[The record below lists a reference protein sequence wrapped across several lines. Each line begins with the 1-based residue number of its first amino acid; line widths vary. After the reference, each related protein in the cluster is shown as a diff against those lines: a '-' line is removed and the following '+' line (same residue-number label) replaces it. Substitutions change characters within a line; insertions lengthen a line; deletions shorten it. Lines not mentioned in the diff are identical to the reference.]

1 MNLIILGPPGSGKGT
16 QARHIQEKYGPIQL
30 STGDMLREAVA
41 NGSELGK
48 SAEQLID
55 AGKLV
60 PDDIMIQMIA
70 ARISEEDCAGGFIL
84 DGFPRTKAQA
94 QALDEMLIAH
104 QKAIKAAIEMRV
116 DDAALVRRISGR
128 FSCAKCGAGYNDT
141 FVLPAKK
148 GVCDACGGTEFIRRK
163 DDVAETVAARLT
175 TYHAQTKPILP
186 YYSAKNMLH
195 TVDGMASIEEVT
207 QQVDEVIEIVLET
220 V

>member
-16 QARHIQEKYGPIQL
+16 QARHIQAKYGPIQL

-41 NGSELGK
+41 DGSELGK

-70 ARISEEDCAGGFIL
+70 ARISEGDCAGGFIL

-104 QKAIKAAIEMRV
+104 QKAINAAIEMRV

-128 FSCAKCGAGYNDT
+128 FTCAKCGAGYNDT
-141 FVLPAKK
+141 FRLPAKE
-148 GVCDACGGTEFIRRK
+148 GVCDDCGGTEFTRRK
-163 DDVAETVAARLT
+163 DDVAETVAERLA
-175 TYHAQTKPILP
+175 TYHAQTTRILP

-207 QQVDEVIEIVLET
+207 RQVDEVIEIVLER